1 MSPTF
6 LKYLI
11 FFSLL
16 ELLLTQ
22 STDIDFDKREKIIDT
37 YENSVAYPT
46 GNPNFKCNSKIIINL
61 PNYQYFLISGI
72 KYTTSTNRYSHSFKI
87 KYFPVDKGSYIQTN
101 SMLDE
106 TVTKINPNGPNG
118 SVVTSDG
125 ANIIFFSINS
135 NYIEKYTKNIFTIKE
150 LGEQTY
156 FKPND
161 YTLLKYYFL
170 DGKFNTDSNSIF
182 DVYYQKSSLQDV
194 NFVVIL
200 NSTLNTTT
208 SCTTRATINVI
219 PNGTNTIP
227 TLNPQYLNLCTKI
240 NNNFLLLN
248 KYFLY
253 FDSVVISNT
262 RVSYTLKFYILITTF
277 ETTPSIIIKNAYP
290 IPFTLVEDKNV
301 YATEVSIIQ
310 NTIYILYSFLDT
322 DTKNKIIIR
331 TIDISN
337 DNIIPSNTLG
347 TVNTDLLNTPESN
360 PVTSI
365 RFYHP
370 WIIYIVKEPS
380 KICTAYINENNII
393 SNIRC
398 QKLQSEIILQDIFII
413 NNIKVDSEIYILYYN
428 TNITKRETVFSKL
441 VSISQGTDCL
451 FATEEFEGK
460 FYCVFTCWG
469 KRKLNPETRKCE
481 DCPSGSIC
489 SQNFPA
495 GKFCPNTKNSRD
507 SNTCYNL
514 SADYYTYSH
523 EFPNK
528 KNSSNLN
535 FCINNSD
542 NKDIKKRNYHNVLT
556 RTCRDCNDDKQEVD
570 TLRNIC
576 ICKNKMIDNGKF
588 DSEGS
593 KRNELNRICV
603 DSCNNNQKE
612 VIIEEVATCVNCSTD
627 QFAFGKYGCFTACP
641 IGTLT
646 VEEKVDNVDY
656 QYCKACEE
664 GKVKSG
670 EICEDKC
677 PTGQSIK
684 TSNEGAKYCGLCSS
698 GEVFEGNDCKLSCNE
713 GRVPSRSKICGPCP
727 DKKYFLKGE
736 CIESCLPYYFTNST
750 AYTCDK
756 CPNDKFAQNGVCV
769 EKNKCSISSI
779 YLESPEN
786 YCHDC
791 KNDNQYMENN
801 TCLETCKVAGNV
813 PDTTK
818 FICSPCSNYLYDSKC
833 YDTCPEGTMTDEKQ
847 KICIKCNYFK
857 ENSICVDNC
866 SENYAPDKNMICNC
880 DTKVY
885 RLTQDK
891 KCVKYCPYGTLLD
904 STNTT
909 CIKIEEDSSA
919 SSANSTNS
927 TLVNECKTNNK
938 TYYNNECV
946 DYCKSPLYYSVAN
959 MTCVDS
965 CLVSDII
972 KIQAN
977 QTVCE
982 PCKANLNEKG
992 ECIESCP
999 FFTGPNKDKVCKP
1012 CDETYNNH
1020 ILDRTCVNTCDTS
1033 IYDIK
1038 KINGRKNVC
1047 VLKAI
1052 ESKNC
1057 TNFICQNQGNCTMI
1071 NYRPLCTCSPSYYG
1085 LNCQTPKEKLNEM
1098 TSLLD
1103 KKIDELIKT
1112 DSDSLDSE
1120 KIRLIMNL
1128 SQDVIK
1134 TPEAVTPKLDSLLTK
1149 ISIGQLDLVKNRNI
1163 TMSKEV
1169 LQIIDQSLEIKNSIK
1184 SNISNITAYL
1194 SRELSSIVTQKRK
1207 LEDSSSDSI
1216 YYSGSAF
1223 SVQVTTNYYNDLI
1236 LNNARKAGLG
1246 IVEFSKCETILK
1258 KNGILKASDVLHSVN
1273 LNLKNPAPLPVRKA
1287 DSSNS
1292 TSNSSRTLNNSEV
1305 IPTDL
1310 SIVPTFTNQHGVI
1323 VDSSLCNVNI
1333 MMPLNNMLPN
1343 LDEHSRLQGSYNVDI
1358 YNASEPFFT
1367 DLCFIFTNEN
1377 DTYYTLNERRN
1388 FYNKTA
1394 VCSKNCAYGG
1404 VDEHGYLNCT
1414 CNQTTAGAS
1423 STIENTLFDALTS
1436 SNIYLLGCMENITK
1450 QSILENP
1457 GFIALIVITSLLI
1470 GIMTIQVFILNP
1482 FILSLNA
1489 KAIIYNDFSGNI
1501 FSNTPAGVGEGSD
1514 KKDKKE
1520 KKYQKIA
1527 SESPSRP
1534 IDNAN
1539 NEVLDLNINTI
1550 KTSHKKPSGKISQHS
1565 GAGLKINNLVEG
1577 KGSNKTYGTQ
1587 FEPTD
1592 DKIQPSLL
1600 IPIEIKQKEI
1610 ILREDHFVN
1619 RGFCDA
1625 YCYEL
1630 KHGHDVFNI
1639 VFYFSIINP
1648 HFIRISKLFISI
1660 SIQFGVS
1667 ALFYSSSYIEQ
1678 ENKYKTEKDKSG
1690 LNFIYV
1696 ITDQFGRV
1704 FWPAFITILFK
1715 FIAKKIVA
1723 PPSSLSLLLN
1733 NYLVDDPKKLKQ
1745 GKDLV
1750 TEKMMWRYVLYFIF
1764 NIGLHILCWII
1775 VMCFC
1780 STFVYQSKTWIYG
1793 SILGLLVDYF
1803 IFGFIYPLIISLIRE
1818 VAVRTQSN
1826 AFKALYI
1833 LLAINGKKIEL
1844 EIEGRKKDIEEKK
1857 KKKAEADAKAK
1868 EEKAKQAIK

>member
-1 MSPTF
+1 MSSTF
-6 LKYLI
+6 LKCFI
-11 FFSLL
+11 FFSIFDY
-16 ELLLTQ
+16 LLTQ
-22 STDIDFDKREKIIDT
+22 PTVFLFKDRERRIETYQNTVAASGTTDFR
-37 YENSVAYPT
+37 Y
-46 GNPNFKCNSKIIINL
+46 NSKIIINFL
-61 PNYQYFLISGI
+61 NFKYFLISGI
-72 KYTTSTNRYSHSFKI
+72 TYNTNNYRYSNNFKMS
-87 KYFPVDKGSYIQTN
+87 YFPVTKGSFIQTN

-106 TVTKINPNGPNG
+106 TVSKINPNGPNG

-125 ANIIFFSINS
+125 ANIIFFSITS
-135 NYIEKYTKNIFTIKE
+135 NMIEKYTKNIFTVKE

-156 FKPND
+156 QKNG
-161 YTLLKYYFL
+161 YTKSVYYFK
-170 DGKFNTDSNSIF
+170 DTAFNTDAYSIF
-182 DVYYQKSSLQDV
+182 DVYYQKSSPQNV

-200 NSTLNTTT
+200 DSAFDSY
-208 SCTTRATINVI
+208 SCTTKTTINVL

-248 KYFLY
+248 NYFLY
-253 FDSVVISNT
+253 FDSVTSPANT
-262 RVSYTLKFYILITTF
+262 LNSYTLRFLILQTNLQTVASATQPTAF
-277 ETTPSIIIKNAYP
+277 N
-290 IPFTLVEDKNV
+290 LVLSKV
-301 YATEVSIIQ
+301 VFATEATIIE
-310 NTIYILYSFLDT
+310 NTIYLLYSFQDT
-322 DTKNKIIIR
+322 SKVKIIIN
-331 TIDISN
+331 TIDI
-337 DNIIPSNTLG
+337 TGG
-347 TVNTDLLNTPESN
+347 TIRGLNTPAGVAIDTAYLDEI
-360 PVTSI
+360 PPITSI

-370 WIIYIVKEPS
+370 WIIYIVKELNNNR
-380 KICTAYINENNII
+380 ICTAYINENNAI
-393 SNIRC
+393 STKRC
-398 QKLQSEIILQDIFII
+398 QKLLNEYILQDVFIM
-413 NNIKVDSEIYILYYN
+413 NNVKKNSEIFILYYD
-428 TNITKRETVFSKL
+428 TSTKQTVFSKL
-441 VSISQGTDCL
+441 VSISQGSDCL
-451 FATEEFEGK
+451 FATETFEGNY
-460 FYCVFTCWG
+460 YCAFTCWG
-469 KRKLNPETRKCE
+469 KRKMNLDTGKCE
-481 DCPSGSIC
+481 DCPSGSTC

-495 GKFCPNTKNSRD
+495 GKFCPITKNSRD

-514 SADYYTYSH
+514 SADTYNYSQP
-523 EFPNK
+523 FPN
-528 KNSSNLN
+528 NHERFNFLD

-542 NKDIKKRNYHNVLT
+542 NNDIKKRNYHNVLT
-556 RTCRDCNDDKQEVD
+556 RTCRECDDDKMQVD

-576 ICKNKMIDNGKF
+576 ICKNKMIDNGSFSTPDAK
-588 DSEGS
+588 
-593 KRNELNRICV
+593 KNELNRICV
-603 DSCNNNQKE
+603 DSCNKNEAE
-612 VIIEEVATCVNCSTD
+612 VEKLGVATCVSCRTTN
-627 QFAFGKYGCFTACP
+627 QFAFGKYGCFTTCP

-646 VEEKVDNVDY
+646 IEETVDNVDY
-656 QYCKACEE
+656 KYCQPCEE
-664 GKVKSG
+664 GTVMSG
-670 EICEDKC
+670 GECIDSC
-677 PTGQSIK
+677 PTGQFIK
-684 TSNEGAKYCGLCSS
+684 TSNEGAKYCGTCSS
-698 GEVFEGNDCKLSCNE
+698 IEVFEGNACKLSCDE
-713 GRVPSRSKICGPCP
+713 GRVPSTSNICGPCP

-736 CIESCLPYYFTNST
+736 CIESCLPYYFTNSS

-756 CPNDKFAQNGVCV
+756 CPNDKFAENGVCV
-769 EKNKCSISSI
+769 EKDKCSISSI
-779 YLESPEN
+779 YLESPSN

-801 TCLETCKVAGNV
+801 ICVETCKEPGNV

-818 FICSPCSNYLYDSKC
+818 FICSPCTNYLYDSKC
-833 YDTCPEGTMTDEKQ
+833 YVACPENTMTDEKK
-847 KICIKCNYFK
+847 KICIKCNDFK
-857 ENSICVDNC
+857 ENSICVEKC
-866 SENYAPDKNMICNC
+866 SENYAADKNNLCTC
-880 DTKVY
+880 DTKVF
-885 RLTQDK
+885 RLTEDK

-919 SSANSTNS
+919 SDSSASSTNS
-927 TLVNECKTNNK
+927 TLVMECKTNNK
-938 TYYNNECV
+938 TYYNNECI

-972 KIQAN
+972 KLKGN
-977 QTVCE
+977 QSECE

-992 ECIESCP
+992 ECVELCP

-1020 ILDRTCVNTCDTS
+1020 ILDRTCVNRCDTS

-1038 KINGRKNVC
+1038 NVNGRKNVC
-1047 VLKAI
+1047 VLKAV
-1052 ESKNC
+1052 ETKNC

-1071 NYRPLCTCSPSYYG
+1071 NFRPLCTCPPSYYG
-1085 LNCQTPKEKLNEM
+1085 INCQTSKEKLNEL

-1128 SQDVIK
+1128 SQGVIK
-1134 TPEAVTPKLDSLLTK
+1134 TPEAITPKLDDLLTK
-1149 ISIGQLDLVKNRNI
+1149 ISIGQLDMVKNRNI
-1163 TMSKEV
+1163 TINKEV

-1184 SNISNITAYL
+1184 SNTSNIIAFL
-1194 SRELSSIVTQKRK
+1194 SRELSSIVNQKRK
-1207 LEDSSSDSI
+1207 LEDSSTNSI

-1223 SVQVTTNYYNDLI
+1223 SVQVTTNYFNDLI

-1246 IVEFSKCETILK
+1246 IVEFSECETILK
-1258 KNGILKASDVLHSVN
+1258 KNGILKTSDVLHSVN

-1292 TSNSSRTLNNSEV
+1292 TSNSSKPLNNLEV

-1310 SIVPTFTNQHGVI
+1310 TIIPTFTNQHGVI

-1367 DLCFIFTNEN
+1367 DLCYIYTNEN
-1377 DTYYTLNERRN
+1377 DTFYTLNERRN
-1388 FYNKTA
+1388 SYNKTA

-1414 CNQTTAGAS
+1414 CNETTTGAS
-1423 STIENTLFDALTS
+1423 SKIENSLFDTLTS
-1436 SNIYLLGCMENITK
+1436 SNIYLLGCMDNVSK
-1450 QSILENP
+1450 QSILQNP
-1457 GFIALIVITSLLI
+1457 GFIALIVITSLLV
-1470 GIMTIQVFILNP
+1470 GIMAIQVFILNP
-1482 FILSLNA
+1482 FILSSHA
-1489 KAIIYNDFSGNI
+1489 KSIVYNDFTGNVL
-1501 FSNTPAGVGEGSD
+1501 SNTPAGVGEGSD
-1514 KKDKKE
+1514 KKNKKE

-1527 SESPSRP
+1527 SESPIRP
-1534 IDNAN
+1534 SDNVN
-1539 NEVLDLNINTI
+1539 NEVLDLNLNTI
-1550 KTSHKKPSGKISQHS
+1550 KTSHKKQVLKNSQLS
-1565 GAGLKINNLVEG
+1565 AGGLKINNLIEG
-1577 KGSNKTYGTQ
+1577 RGSNKIYGSQ

-1592 DKIQPSLL
+1592 DKIRPSLL

-1630 KHGHDVFNI
+1630 KHGHDVFNL

-1667 ALFYSSSYIEQ
+1667 ALFYSSFYIEQ
-1678 ENKYKTEKDKSG
+1678 ENKYRKDKDKSG

-1696 ITDQFGRV
+1696 LTDQFGRV
-1704 FWPAFITILFK
+1704 FWPAFITIIFK
-1715 FIAKKIVA
+1715 FIAKKIVT
-1723 PPSSLSLLLN
+1723 PPSSLGLLLN
-1733 NYLVDDPKKLKQ
+1733 NYLVDDTSKLKQ

-1750 TEKMMWRYVLYFIF
+1750 NEKMMWRYVLYFLF
-1764 NIGLHILCWII
+1764 TIGLHVLCWII

-1803 IFGFIYPLIISLIRE
+1803 IFGFIYPLIVSLIRE

-1826 AFKALYI
+1826 AFKTVYI

-1844 EIEGRKKDIEEKK
+1844 EIEGRKKEIEEKK

-1868 EEKAKQAIK
+1868 EEKAKQGIK